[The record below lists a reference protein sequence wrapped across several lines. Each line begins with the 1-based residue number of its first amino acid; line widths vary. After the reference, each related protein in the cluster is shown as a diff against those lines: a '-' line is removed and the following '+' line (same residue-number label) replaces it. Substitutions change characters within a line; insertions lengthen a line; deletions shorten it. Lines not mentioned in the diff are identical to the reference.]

1 MNNPLVEKVEP
12 ARARGTTTRASRA
25 RRCAAAAQACRV
37 RVSSESVRSFGGRE
51 VDRPRQRRGRQPH
64 NPERRVFRPR
74 TKTNK
79 MPTPRVSHGRNA
91 RTLMRVDRGIPDI
104 ERHLREVRSRLD
116 VSLSVRDRHDRHARQ
131 RGGAVDDLLVGVLV
145 HHRERM
151 FWRFPSCRLRDVA
164 KRVSRLTRSR
174 RASTREPRRREPV
187 PLAATSRARSC
198 GACGR
203 VSGTPREEK

>member
-1 MNNPLVEKVEP
+1 MRRG
-12 ARARGTTTRASRA
+12 RAG
-25 RRCAAAAQACRV
+25 CRV
-37 RVSSESVRSFGGRE
+37 HVGSETVRSFGGRE

-79 MPTPRVSHGRNA
+79 MPTPRVSRGRNA

-131 RGGAVDDLLVGVLV
+131 RGGAVDDLVGVLV
-145 HHRERM
+145 HHREWM
-151 FWRFPSCRLRDVA
+151 FWRFPKCRLQDVA
-164 KRVSRLTRSR
+164 KRVFRLTRSR